1 MDEEWCRRM
10 ASLRI
15 AAGADTS
22 QIGSWIEVG
31 RERARQAAMPP
42 YTCARGAGLR
52 PRAGLRAIPGPF
64 RLAPV
69 TLKRQPVQQRS
80 AATASHGMDL
90 IRPRWAADLRQ

>member
-15 AAGADTS
+15 AAGAGTS

-42 YTCARGAGLR
+42 YAGTRGS
-52 PRAGLRAIPGPF
+52 RA
-64 RLAPV
+64 
-69 TLKRQPVQQRS
+69 
-80 AATASHGMDL
+80 
-90 IRPRWAADLRQ
+90 